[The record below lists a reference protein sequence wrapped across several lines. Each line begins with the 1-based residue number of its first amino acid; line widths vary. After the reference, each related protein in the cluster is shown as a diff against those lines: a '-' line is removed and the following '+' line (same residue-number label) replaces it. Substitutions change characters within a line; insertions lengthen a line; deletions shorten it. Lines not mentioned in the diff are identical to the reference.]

1 MRPLISRAE
10 LRALVRPTNVTE
22 RNVRNVLIDG
32 IGVGIVTG
40 VGVFLPVFLAR
51 LGASSLLV
59 GLITSLP
66 ALTGALFALPIGRFL
81 ERQRNIVAWYSGMRF
96 WVLASY
102 AVFGLLPFVLPLSV
116 VPWTII
122 VIWALVTI
130 PSTFVNVAFTI
141 VMGEVAG
148 PQRRYALMSMRWSS
162 LGLATAVTVAVIGAL
177 LDLIPF
183 PLNYQVVFIGSMAG
197 GLLSF
202 LFSRAITLPE
212 RTFVATQRRQ
222 ESLFVAL
229 RQAPPAFMR
238 YALSAFVFRSGVA
251 MVIPLIPLYYVR
263 EAGLN
268 DAWIGLISTV
278 GNGVLLVAYAVW
290 SVGAPRLGNH
300 GVLLLSS
307 LGMTLYP
314 FGVAL
319 TETPWLLA
327 ILAGLATFCVA
338 GNDLVN
344 FDLVLSSIPPE
355 RQATYIGLFQTLQN
369 LALFVMPL
377 VATVLVDVVGIVPML
392 VMAGVLRLLG
402 VVLFAWLKVGKPAS
416 A

>member
-10 LRALVRPTNVTE
+10 LRALLHPTDVTE

-40 VGVFLPVFLAR
+40 VSVFLPVFLAR

-81 ERQRNIVAWYSGMRF
+81 ERQRNIVIWYSGMRF

-102 AVFGLLPFVLPLSV
+102 AVFGCLPFFLPLEA

-122 VIWALVTI
+122 IIWALVTI

-141 VMGEVAG
+141 VMGGVAG

-162 LGLATAVTVAVIGAL
+162 LGLATAVTVAIIGTVL
-177 LDLIPF
+177 ELFPF
-183 PLNYQVVFIGSMAG
+183 PLNYQVVFIGSVVG

-202 LFSRAITLPE
+202 FFSRAILLPE
-212 RTFVATQRRQ
+212 RNPSPDSDKKGA
-222 ESLFVAL
+222 LLLAL
-229 RQAPPAFMR
+229 RQAPPAFVR
-238 YALSAFVFRSGVA
+238 YALSAFVFRGGVA
-251 MVIPLIPLYYVR
+251 MAIPLIPLYYVR

-268 DAWIGLISTV
+268 DAWIGLISTI
-278 GNGVLLVAYAVW
+278 GNSVLLIAYAVW
-290 SVGAPRLGNH
+290 SAGVPRLGNR
-300 GVLLLSS
+300 GVLLASS
-307 LGMTLYP
+307 LGMALYP
-314 FGVAL
+314 FGLAI
-319 TETPWLLA
+319 TEAPWLLA
-327 ILAGLATFCVA
+327 LLAGLVNFCVA

-344 FDLVLSSIPPE
+344 FDLVLSTIPAGQ
-355 RQATYIGLFQTLQN
+355 QATYVGLFQTLQN
-369 LALFVMPL
+369 LALFMMPL
-377 VATVLVDVVGIVPML
+377 IATSLADAIGIVTVLLIAGAMRLVGL
-392 VMAGVLRLLG
+392 A
-402 VVLFAWLKVGKPAS
+402 LFAWLRIG
-416 A
+416 